1 MRILEYDSSIIIFT
15 CDNCACKFEANQRE
29 YKTELRKITINN
41 DYNYWTHIAKCDCPV
56 CGALVTK
63 RLI

>member
-1 MRILEYDSSIIIFT
+1 MRILEYDSSIIVFT
-15 CDNCACKFEANQRE
+15 CGNCACKFEANQRE

-41 DYNYWTHIAKCDCPV
+41 DYSYWTHIAQCDCPV
-56 CGALVTK
+56 CGVLVTK